1 MIMMSKLSVC
11 LSALILLVFVC
22 SVYASPIGLKKRQ
35 EISELD
41 EFTPASLLD
50 TPLPDSADI
59 GDFDFGDEESNLNA
73 DAVLPELEAESVETE
88 PETEQLEGFTED
100 EVADNSVEKLAEEF
114 DMLEGNGEVE
124 NIEAGD
130 DLVSSPAEV
139 SDDAEPARTPDELPE
154 ETPIAVPSETQ
165 EEDEGFRFTA
175 MPADF
180 PATPTPVS
188 DVEEYD
194 APLPTEEPVPVPAD
208 EDYLESDDADTEK
221 GEEEAEVDEN
231 DSDDDDETSEDDKVE
246 ENDDNNDGSEAENV
260 EETEDDTN
268 DDENTEKD
276 DDTEDIS
283 DVTAVGSG
291 DSGSLTAQDDL
302 ETTSD
307 QDLQTKPGVGPANWV
322 WFVVAFAVVGLAAA
336 FFAYGKPRR
345 LVRYVQRLGET
356 PNYAE
361 LRGNN
366 PDIEMREGSWVH

>member
-1 MIMMSKLSVC
+1 MIMMSKLSFC

-41 EFTPASLLD
+41 EFAPASLLD
-50 TPLPDSADI
+50 TPLPASSDI
-59 GDFDFGDEESNLNA
+59 GDFDFDDEDSNLNA
-73 DAVLPELEAESVETE
+73 DSVLPELEAESVETE

-100 EVADNSVEKLAEEF
+100 EVAADSVEKLAEEF

-124 NIEAGD
+124 NIEGGN
-130 DLVSSPAEV
+130 DLVDAPAEV
-139 SDDAEPARTPDELPE
+139 SDTDAETARTPDELPE
-154 ETPIAVPSETQ
+154 ETPVAVPSETQ

-194 APLPTEEPVPVPAD
+194 APLPTEEPVPVPVD
-208 EDYLESDDADTEK
+208 EDYLENDDADTEK
-221 GEEEAEVDEN
+221 DEEEVDEN
-231 DSDDDDETSEDDKVE
+231 NGDDNDETSEDDKVE
-246 ENDDNNDGSEAENV
+246 ENDASDDGSEAESA
-260 EETEDDTN
+260 EETENDSD
-268 DDENTEKD
+268 DDENSEKD
-276 DDTEDIS
+276 DDTEDFS

-291 DSGSLTAQDDL
+291 DSGSLTAQDDI

-307 QDLQTKPGVGPANWV
+307 QDSQTKPGAGPVTWV